1 MNGEFERKFVIDNM
15 TFQQIEDFV
24 LENSF
29 LFSEIY
35 NKRKINNIYFDDI
48 KFSAYHENIEGL
60 SDRKK
65 YRLRWYGDFYGEVK
79 NPVLELKIKKASL
92 GKKIRFD
99 IKNFLKQILNFQT
112 FLKYFPRIQFAQ

>member
-1 MNGEFERKFVIDNM
+1 MNEWRFERKFVIDNM

-48 KFSAYHENIEGL
+48 KFSAYHENIEG
-60 SDRKK
+60 D
-65 YRLRWYGDFYGEVK
+65 
-79 NPVLELKIKKASL
+79 NIK
-92 GKKIRFD
+92 
-99 IKNFLKQILNFQT
+99 
-112 FLKYFPRIQFAQ
+112 

>member
-1 MNGEFERKFVIDNM
+1 MNEWRFERKFVIDNM

-48 KFSAYHENIEGL
+48 KSSAYHENIEGL

-92 GKKIRFD
+92 GKKVRFD
-99 IKNFLKQILNFQT
+99 IKNFTMKQIFDSNIF
-112 FLKYFPRIQFAQ
+112 KN